1 MQKHGWKNVLEPTV
15 VDVASLKEKAL
26 IAFRDRLPWQP
37 IKNIGKLIEP
47 IFHIP
52 FFFILKWFVATW
64 PSMMDGWWMSSRLT
78 QLLESIPTPGLRE
91 LLSKDSERWRR
102 WNHWC
107 GDEGGRRVLKKLQGN
122 TSVSSNFCWKLQMRK
137 TDKMRGV
144 DFDIWRQF
152 LFLMRAT
159 RSRCNILFDP
169 FDLHP
174 PPHPLFF

>member
-15 VDVASLKEKAL
+15 VDVAPLKEKAL

-78 QLLESIPTPGLRE
+78 QLLESIPTPGLPRVAE
-91 LLSKDSERWRR
+91 QRLWTLKKVKSLMRGWRR
-102 WNHWC
+102 ASSFKKTAGKHERFFQLLLKITDAKN
-107 GDEGGRRVLKKLQGN
+107 GQDEGRRLWYLA
-122 TSVSSNFCWKLQMRK
+122 TVSFS
-137 TDKMRGV
+137 DES
-144 DFDIWRQF
+144 D
-152 LFLMRAT
+152 
-159 RSRCNILFDP
+159 
-169 FDLHP
+169 
-174 PPHPLFF
+174 